1 MVDSLDGVALGHVP
15 SDSCLGSGLIF
26 LEVICPFA
34 QEIATGLLFGSPK
47 ASAFFFVV
55 VVTLTMLSYQL
66 NPWFS
71 EFPLLILLKPKP

>member
-34 QEIATGLLFGSPK
+34 QEIGTGLLFGSPK
-47 ASAFFFVV
+47 ASAFF
-55 VVTLTMLSYQL
+55 
-66 NPWFS
+66 
-71 EFPLLILLKPKP
+71 LLLLLL

>member
-1 MVDSLDGVALGHVP
+1 MVDSSDGVALGHVP

-47 ASAFFFVV
+47 ASAFFVV

>member
-47 ASAFFFVV
+47 ASAFF
-55 VVTLTMLSYQL
+55 
-66 NPWFS
+66 
-71 EFPLLILLKPKP
+71 LLLLLL

>member
-15 SDSCLGSGLIF
+15 SDSCLIF

-34 QEIATGLLFGSPK
+34 QEITTGLLFCSPK
-47 ASAFFFVV
+47 ASAFFV

>member
-34 QEIATGLLFGSPK
+34 QEITTGLLFCSPK
-47 ASAFFFVV
+47 ASAFFV